1 VLEFLNSVIIFTILC
16 SFVLILPVSY
26 LSRLPPLTLLF
37 ATAKPFIKAENSM
50 PPKVVPVNNNSN
62 NKGKKP
68 QPKVATPPAA
78 SSASSAAIADIF
90 GALGKR
96 PREDVIPPTPAPS
109 TSNTSQKKSTTLS
122 GGGWAPKTAVIAATQ
137 GSSSSAQK
145 APAGRNISFATSPS
159 GKGGDDSDDDEEED
173 DEEESEYEEEGD
185 EVPEE
190 DELTAEQEISAFKK
204 KLESGKEGDGL
215 YRPTS
220 DEKADQ
226 EGLFRDLDDDVFFSK
241 RSATT
246 GPVKRLE
253 DGTRVVTEDTFKKVL
268 LRQTATK
275 KAQPGSTPHCPFD
288 CDCCF

>member
-1 VLEFLNSVIIFTILC
+1 
-16 SFVLILPVSY
+16 
-26 LSRLPPLTLLF
+26 
-37 ATAKPFIKAENSM
+37 M
-50 PPKVVPVNNNSN
+50 PPKASTPVNSN
-62 NKGKKP
+62 NNNNKGNNKKP
-68 QPKVATPPAA
+68 QPKVAAPPAA
-78 SSASSAAIADIF
+78 PSASSAAIADIF
-90 GALGKR
+90 GALGSKR
-96 PREDVIPPTPAPS
+96 PREDPAAPAP
-109 TSNTSQKKSTTLS
+109 TATAITSQKAVMT
-122 GGGWAPKTAVIAATQ
+122 GGGWAPKTAAPAKGGAINT
-137 GSSSSAQK
+137 SSSAAQK
-145 APAGRNISFATSPS
+145 APPTRKISFPPS
-159 GKGGDDSDDDEEED
+159 TGKSGDEDDDEED
-173 DEEESEYEEEGD
+173 DEEYDDEEDSDD
-185 EVPEE
+185 EEDDDVPEE
-190 DELTAEQEISAFKK
+190 DELTAEQEINAFKK